1 LFPGNYGVG
10 IGEDEVGSGLGFE
23 VCPTIIVETKFNE
36 NDSKIGIGEDEVG
49 SGLGFEVCPT
59 IIVETKFNE
68 NDSKILTI
76 ETQARQEQLL
86 L

>member
-1 LFPGNYGVG
+1 MVVDRSNVFMNGMAKDGFPNLFLRNYGV
-10 IGEDEVGSGLGFE
+10 
-23 VCPTIIVETKFNE
+23 
-36 NDSKIGIGEDEVG
+36 GIGEDEVG

-76 ETQARQEQLL
+76 ETQAQQEQLL